1 MAANSRLVNIKSFNG
16 LESDFGGP
24 KSTTS
29 IAFNVI
35 LDLCMAFV
43 TPTTFA
49 KYPVLTATWGK
60 RDPFTPCR
68 RNCSAY
74 CGNST

>member
-16 LESDFGGP
+16 LESDLGGP

-60 RDPFTPCR
+60 RDPLTPWR